1 MDSSINSIETNKYD
15 FIIQP
20 NNNISGDSNVYKMV
34 NGQMVDGL
42 VIVSQSIKKKS
53 MIFKRQ

>member
-42 VIVSQSIKKKS
+42 VIVSQSIKKEEYD
-53 MIFKRQ
+53 F